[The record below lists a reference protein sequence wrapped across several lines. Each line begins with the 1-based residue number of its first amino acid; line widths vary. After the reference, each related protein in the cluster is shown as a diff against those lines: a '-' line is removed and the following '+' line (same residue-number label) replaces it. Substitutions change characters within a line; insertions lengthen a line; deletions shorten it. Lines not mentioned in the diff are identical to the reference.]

1 MVRFSDEREEIR
13 IFLGVKRVGKTLFIN
28 YESDRVPRIQV

>member
-1 MVRFSDEREEIR
+1 
-13 IFLGVKRVGKTLFIN
+13 LGVKRVGKTLFIN